1 MPERGLE
8 RLRLGCQVHCEACH
22 DSEHYSTILFGTHA
36 RAVIAAHP
44 AESPLFLYLPHQ
56 AVHVGNAAEDSHP
69 SYALDQAPIE
79 YIERYAW
86 VEDVERRNLSAMV
99 SSPGFS
105 AAAAAPG

>member
-1 MPERGLE
+1 M
-8 RLRLGCQVHCEACH
+8 AK
-22 DSEHYSTILFGTHA
+22 
-36 RAVIAAHP
+36 
-44 AESPLFLYLPHQ
+44 PLFLYLPHQ

-99 SSPGFS
+99 RNPHPTPVLPLLLLDG
-105 AAAAAPG
+105 AVVVVIR

>member
-44 AESPLFLYLPHQ
+44 AETPLFLYLPVYQ
-56 AVHVGNAAEDSHP
+56 RCLFVAQKLA
-69 SYALDQAPIE
+69 
-79 YIERYAW
+79 
-86 VEDVERRNLSAMV
+86 SASRQLFLMRTQKHF
-99 SSPGFS
+99 PENKLN
-105 AAAAAPG
+105 

>member
-44 AESPLFLYLPHQ
+44 AETPLFLYLPVYQ
-56 AVHVGNAAEDSHP
+56 RCLFVAQKLASGSTAFPDGNAQKHFPENK
-69 SYALDQAPIE
+69 L
-79 YIERYAW
+79 
-86 VEDVERRNLSAMV
+86 N
-99 SSPGFS
+99 
-105 AAAAAPG
+105 